1 MKHTLY
7 HQFLILDSNYASF
20 VDFIRHMQPS
30 QEQLDE
36 FQEDIVLYPSG
47 DVDNKEI
54 FEPFNKSSNTTMM
67 TVSCA
72 AAQRVNESVVDRV
85 FTNNDLLIPA
95 MRLDNK
101 DKTGQTTPTQDIVQV
116 LKNVDENKT

>member
-1 MKHTLY
+1 
-7 HQFLILDSNYASF
+7 
-20 VDFIRHMQPS
+20 MQPS

-72 AAQRVNESVVDRV
+72 AAQRVNEIVVDRV

-101 DKTGQTTPTQDIVQV
+101 DKTGQTTPTQDVVQV
-116 LKNVDENKT
+116 LKNVDENKI